1 MEPLIVGLLI
11 ISILANVALVLAIII
26 MTQTIKSRLQNI
38 EETMQ
43 KESELIVIMS
53 QFMRKDD
60 LKKRTENLLYEKI
73 QSSLRAINNRF
84 RMNVVDEEKPLDF
97 PNEDK

>member
-1 MEPLIVGLLI
+1 MEPLIIGLLI

-26 MTQTIKSRLQNI
+26 LTQTIKSRLQNI